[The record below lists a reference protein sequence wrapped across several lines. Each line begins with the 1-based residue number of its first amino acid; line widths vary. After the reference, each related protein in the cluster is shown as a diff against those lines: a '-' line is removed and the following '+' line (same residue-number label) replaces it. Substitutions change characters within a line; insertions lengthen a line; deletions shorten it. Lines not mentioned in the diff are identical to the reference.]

1 MDPAE
6 AIMLLRSADHDIF
19 YGWYLGTSAEYGTV
33 CVTNTGVDVFNETQ
47 IHLSNYFFCKTLPLA
62 SSYRHPHPRNIS
74 GVSQRSV
81 LNEHQKL

>member
-1 MDPAE
+1 
-6 AIMLLRSADHDIF
+6 MLLRFANPITGYAPLSGDIP
-19 YGWYLGTSAEYGTV
+19 YGWYLRTSAEYGTV

-74 GVSQRSV
+74 GVCESV
-81 LNEHQKL
+81 LK